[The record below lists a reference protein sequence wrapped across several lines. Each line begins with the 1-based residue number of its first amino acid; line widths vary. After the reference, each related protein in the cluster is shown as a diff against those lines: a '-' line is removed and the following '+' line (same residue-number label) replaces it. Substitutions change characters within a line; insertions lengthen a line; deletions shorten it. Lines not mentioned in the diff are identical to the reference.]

1 LGGGCS
7 FIMLNPNKIEEFYLQ
22 YTKDLAQWVP
32 DGIQSVDLEMLY
44 ELDLLENIN
53 DESDNDDFTQY
64 FHVLETPEKVSLF
77 NDQFII
83 WIVPKME
90 EENPITYVLIA
101 LNSEDTAH
109 LEIVFTT
116 SGVYNTPKFVLK
128 VLQYYLLDMLETE
141 ATLTAYEKNQSE

>member
-1 LGGGCS
+1 
-7 FIMLNPNKIEEFYLQ
+7 MLNPNKIEEIYQQ
-22 YTKDLAQWVP
+22 YSKDLTQWVP
-32 DGIQSVDLEMLY
+32 DGILSVTLDMLY

-101 LNSEDTAH
+101 LNTEDSVH

-141 ATLTAYEKNQSE
+141 ATLTAYEKDQSK